1 MTINYIGAFLL
12 IVIGLAIIVLK
23 KNLNKNSYWNGNFR
37 FRNKFIV
44 NFNWI

>member
-23 KNLNKNSYWNGNFR
+23 KNLIKIYVL
-37 FRNKFIV
+37 K
-44 NFNWI
+44 